1 MQERK
6 VFHNL
11 VQQLG
16 RNGTGAAAVV
26 QTIRTLEKILS
37 PHHIQLSPLLD
48 HRADTPHGR
57 GFSPSAAED
66 SLDLWFKD
74 PKKTAI
80 FYADCSP
87 DADFAHCLPIWQTQL
102 ACICTAFSALS
113 PERWPVFEAQGS
125 TTLCVWGQILHQDG
139 CCRFVTTLFLR

>member
-11 VQQLG
+11 VQQLR

-74 PKKTAI
+74 PKKTSH
-80 FYADCSP
+80 FLCRL
-87 DADFAHCLPIWQTQL
+87 LPR
-102 ACICTAFSALS
+102 C
-113 PERWPVFEAQGS
+113 
-125 TTLCVWGQILHQDG
+125 
-139 CCRFVTTLFLR
+139 

>member
-11 VQQLG
+11 AQQLG

-74 PKKTAI
+74 PKNQPFSMQTA
-80 FYADCSP
+80 P
-87 DADFAHCLPIWQTQL
+87 QMLTLPIVCL
-102 ACICTAFSALS
+102 YGKLS
-113 PERWPVFEAQGS
+113 SLVFAPHFPLFRPNDGPSLKHKGLQP
-125 TTLCVWGQILHQDG
+125 CVSGAKYFIKTDAAVL
-139 CCRFVTTLFLR
+139 